1 MALPCCLTCIHCTVS
16 QASFTSVPQASFIQ
30 VSLKLH
36 SQVSLKIH
44 SQIKCPSSQHCSDD
58 IFWPLVNIVLQAN
71 IVQMIY
77 FLTTCE
83 HYSSSQHCSDDI
95 FFRTQVLYLTH
106 SVLPDKALHFWLL
119 GFNLSFLLQL
129 KYWLLVVSYSLL
141 RVSFRFH
148 SLIYLLLSIN
158 PAFSVHLNH

>member
-1 MALPCCLTCIHCTVS
+1 
-16 QASFTSVPQASFIQ
+16 
-30 VSLKLH
+30 
-36 SQVSLKIH
+36 
-44 SQIKCPSSQHCSDD
+44 
-58 IFWPLVNIVLQAN
+58 
-71 IVQMIY
+71 MIY

-83 HYSSSQHCSDDI
+83 HCSSSQHCSDDI

-148 SLIYLLLSIN
+148 SLIYLLLSIH
-158 PAFSVHLNH
+158 PAFSVHLNHYKIDEDLVGIGIVIRNLRYLRKQVAQKNYQNPTGWIIKSCKSEVNLFPDLINWQATNSILFIYV

>member
-58 IFWPLVNIVLQAN
+58 IF
-71 IVQMIY
+71 
-77 FLTTCE
+77 
-83 HYSSSQHCSDDI
+83 
-95 FFRTQVLYLTH
+95 FRTQVLYLTH

-119 GFNLSFLLQL
+119 GFNVLFLLQL

>member
-16 QASFTSVPQASFIQ
+16 QASFTSVPQASFIH
-30 VSLKLH
+30 KCH
-36 SQVSLKIH
+36 SSFIH
-44 SQIKCPSSQHCSDD
+44 KCPLRFIRKSS
-58 IFWPLVNIVLQAN
+58 VLQAD

-77 FLTTCE
+77 FLTTWE
-83 HYSSSQHCSDDI
+83 SSCI
-95 FFRTQVLYLTH
+95 RTQVLYLTH

-158 PAFSVHLNH
+158 PAFNVHLNH